1 MTHMDIV
8 RELCTRIVEERDS
21 RTVYSLIMEL
31 RSVLA
36 DMEAAAS
43 EAAARKSKV
52 ITMPARFGRTRA

>member
-8 RELCTRIVEERDS
+8 RELCARIVAERDS

-36 DMEAAAS
+36 DMEAACN
-43 EAAARKSKV
+43 AAARKSKV
-52 ITMPARFGRTRA
+52 IAMPDRFGRSRA